1 MSFKVSNV
9 VNEESKRVVD
19 ESSSSNLIEQISATA
34 TSDPY
39 VDTTHLTCNSN
50 FTVTLPNATPGTI
63 KIITLIAV
71 GEGTVTV
78 TYTNGWG
85 DNNTYSMSFEGELVI
100 FYATSKGWHTRTFLD
115 ENAPG
120 SVKLYPHFFI
130 TIISYKKDI

>member
-9 VNEESKRVVD
+9 VNEESKRVVE
-19 ESSSSNLIEQISATA
+19 ESSSSNLIERISSTA

-63 KIITLIAV
+63 KIMTLIAV
-71 GEGTVTV
+71 TGATVSI
-78 TYTNGWG
+78 TYINGWG
-85 DNNTYSMSFEGELVI
+85 ENNTFSMSYEGELII

-115 ENAPG
+115 
-120 SVKLYPHFFI
+120 
-130 TIISYKKDI
+130 